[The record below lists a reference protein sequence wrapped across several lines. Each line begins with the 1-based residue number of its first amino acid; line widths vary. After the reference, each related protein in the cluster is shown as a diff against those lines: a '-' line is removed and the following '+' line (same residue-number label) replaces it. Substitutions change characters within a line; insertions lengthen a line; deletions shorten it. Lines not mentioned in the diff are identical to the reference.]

1 MKEYKE
7 TKKKIERI
15 AEDIIS
21 IEDGYDY
28 SMRGVI
34 LDQVV
39 SEYIKLYGERFSEMF
54 KVIYDNQVEVYD
66 TYGDAD
72 VSVKKLEIDGEY
84 IKYNR
89 RNDRFRYSCRAILLE
104 DLCGSSGKFL
114 IIEIVRE
121 SIEFSDEIRTEYHV
135 RSIKKDI
142 DKVGVLNYLKVDE
155 NFIVSYQYDSLYGWD
170 LIEHSRLLYFYNNFK
185 GLFDNIR
192 VPYWHFT
199 RLED

>member
-170 LIEHSRLLYFYNNFK
+170 LIDFSRLLSVYNKFK
-185 GLFDNIR
+185 DMIDNLR
-192 VPYWHFT
+192 VPYWRFT
-199 RLED
+199 RLEE